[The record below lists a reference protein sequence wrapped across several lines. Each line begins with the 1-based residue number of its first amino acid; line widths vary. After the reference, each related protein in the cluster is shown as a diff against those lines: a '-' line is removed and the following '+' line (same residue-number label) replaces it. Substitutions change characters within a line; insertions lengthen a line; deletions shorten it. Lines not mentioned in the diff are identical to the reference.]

1 MFANISL
8 NQVCSKGNKL
18 TEDLKKQ
25 LYLLLKR
32 LSPEEKTEVISYLK
46 DMEVSGKALKDM
58 VSEIRDRR
66 FSGGYHCPHC
76 SSERVVRYGN
86 YRGSKRYLCRSCKK
100 TFTDLTSTALHYI
113 HGKEKFIHAAKLML
127 SGKTL
132 KETAKKVK
140 VSIPTAF
147 SWRHK
152 VLSILKNIED
162 DSLSGIV
169 EADDTFFLSSRKGDK
184 NIGRKPRKRGGRSKK
199 RGISRDQVCVVV
211 ARDRD
216 SHTLSDI
223 ATFGRPSADEIG
235 RLLGGRLSKK
245 SVLLTDRHPSFGR
258 FAKDNGISY
267 INLDLSK
274 GRRTIKGLYHIQNV
288 NSYHS
293 RLKNWIYR
301 FKGVATK
308 YLSNYL
314 HWFEFIDT
322 VAKDKTLEAA
332 GRALLLRACA
342 VKAV

>member
-1 MFANISL
+1 MFDNISL

-18 TEDLKKQ
+18 TKDLKKQ
-25 LYLLLKR
+25 LYLLLQG

-66 FSGGYHCPHC
+66 FSSGYHCPHC
-76 SSERVVRYGN
+76 SSDRVVRYGN
-86 YRGSKRYLCRSCKK
+86 YRVSKRYLCRSCKK

-113 HGKEKFIHAAKLML
+113 HDKEKFIYAAKLML

-132 KETAKKVK
+132 EETARKVK
-140 VSIPTAF
+140 VSVPTAF
-147 SWRHK
+147 SWRHR

-169 EADDTFFLSSRKGDK
+169 EADDTFFLHSQKGDK
-184 NIGRKPRKRGGRSKK
+184 DIGRKPRKRGGKSKK

-216 SHTLSDI
+216 RHTLSDI

-235 RLLGGRLSKK
+235 RLLGDRLSGK

-258 FAKDNGISY
+258 FAKDNGIGY
-267 INLDLSK
+267 INLDLGK
-274 GRRTIKGLYHIQNV
+274 GKRTLKGIYHIQNV

-332 GRALLLRACA
+332 ERALLLRACA